1 LPRIETSRLAGLG
14 GAIGCG
20 RGSMV
25 VSDEVEGRKRTQSHR
40 NTSQLLATIRKAI
53 DVIINSRPCDNL
65 DAFYGFSWLER

>member
-1 LPRIETSRLAGLG
+1 MI
-14 GAIGCG
+14 
-20 RGSMV
+20 